1 MELFDKLGISSAGH
15 PTIDWELTPA
25 DTFGTFESWGGRE
38 RVRHA
43 SERFYY
49 FFINGWQNPP
59 GLCLMERGIK
69 FARVLAEIDAPREL
83 LDQCMARQGK
93 SSYTDKNFAI
103 DPALKDW
110 LQANLLDHF
119 DAAKV
124 HPVKSGLEEESQEAG
139 LPRAGDALPPVKPI
153 TLRGTPAVV
162 ATAELQDILS
172 RHNFFDSQRMPQGG
186 HFVNA
191 LVDNNDD
198 LTVTDRVTGL
208 MWQRGG
214 IDIMS
219 LRAMQKQIA
228 AANADGLA
236 GYGDWRLP
244 TMEEALSLMEP
255 RPNSKGLFL
264 HPCFSRAQAFIFTS
278 DQRKPGGYWFG
289 DFKQGT
295 VFWASGTIPGGF
307 GRLVRMA

>member
-1 MELFDKLGISSAGH
+1 MELFDKLGIISASN

-38 RVRHA
+38 RVRNA

-49 FFINGWQNPP
+49 FFINGWQKPP

-103 DPALKDW
+103 DAAIKEW
-110 LQANLLDHF
+110 IKANLLTHY
-119 DAAKV
+119 DASKV
-124 HPVKSGLEEESQEAG
+124 HPVRSGLEEESQESG
-139 LPRAGDALPPVKPI
+139 LPRATAILPSVKRVAL
-153 TLRGTPAVV
+153 RHDPAVV
-162 ATAELQDILS
+162 ATAELAGILAS
-172 RHNFFDSQRMPQGG
+172 HDFFDSQRRPQAG

-191 LVDNNDD
+191 LVDNDD
-198 LTVTDRVTGL
+198 SLTVTDRVTGL

-214 IDIMS
+214 FDIMS
-219 LRAMQKQIA
+219 LRAMKTRID
-228 AANADGLA
+228 AANADRLA
-236 GYGDWRLP
+236 GHGDWRLP
-244 TMEEALSLMEP
+244 TMEEALSLMEDK
-255 RPNSKGLFL
+255 PNSKGLFL
-264 HPCFSRAQAFIFTS
+264 HPCFSREHAFIFTA
-278 DQRKPGGYWFG
+278 DKRKPGGYWFV

-295 VFWASGTIPGGF
+295 VFWASGTIPGAF
-307 GRLVRMA
+307 GRLVRTV